1 MPHSAWPPQGLLN
14 LLEVVWN
21 LTLLLQLPE
30 SKWEGRVAVYMHIL
44 YYIYLCV
51 CVCAFFSNIHTIT
64 INYIHMYD
72 YVYMCMCVC
81 TLYTTPKKKWKV
93 NWETLPQNSWPGRAL
108 SSFPIISTGKQSPTR
123 LANCQGSTR
132 VFQRSQH
139 YSSRNSDRRS
149 LSPGAVFPVTSFSII
164 PHPVVD

>member
-81 TLYTTPKKKWKV
+81 VLYI
-93 NWETLPQNSWPGRAL
+93 LPQKKSERSTEKHFHKIPGRAGPWAPFQ
-108 SSFPIISTGKQSPTR
+108 SFPLGNNHPQGLRIAKAPQGCSREASITRAEILTGGASRQVPFSLWHHFP
-123 LANCQGSTR
+123 
-132 VFQRSQH
+132 
-139 YSSRNSDRRS
+139 SSH
-149 LSPGAVFPVTSFSII
+149 IQW
-164 PHPVVD
+164 